1 MTAILL
7 ADADADRKSTLGDR
21 LAREGYEVEAAADG
35 DDALARALSGGVD
48 LAILDAVLPGRSGLD
63 VCLELRNRGFA
74 GPVILVTDH
83 AKAVDCVAGLRLGAD
98 DFLTRPFD
106 VAELLARVEACLRR
120 GERRAPARS
129 VCRFGTIEVDLRG
142 ARVLREGRE
151 VAMSAREYGLLRC
164 LVEHAGIPLSRDQL
178 LDRAWGRNAMPTPR
192 TVDVHVA
199 WLRRKLE
206 ADPRRPTLIR
216 TVHGVGYIFA
226 GGAA

>member
-83 AKAVDCVAGLRLGAD
+83 AKAAECVVGLRLGAD

-106 VAELLARVEACLRR
+106 VAELVARVEACMR
-120 GERRAPARS
+120 GERCARARS

-151 VAMSAREYGLLRC
+151 VAMSAREYRLLRC